1 MDNSSKHIIQQD
13 LTDTL
18 DQSIEKDNNTNDK
31 ASCRTP
37 WGKRIDHGSF
47 VYAYNYSN
55 NTI

>member
-1 MDNSSKHIIQQD
+1 MDNSSKPIIQQD

-18 DQSIEKDNNTNDK
+18 DQSIEKEYNNTNK
-31 ASCRTP
+31 SSCRTP

-47 VYAYNYSN
+47 VYAYNRSN